1 MKKNKY
7 LYIHLVIQDGERR
20 HDHKVLHITRAS
32 NLAFAAER
40 YVSTFWGYGK
50 ADKESK
56 WWDYGECSGKLK
68 TYQELTKREFN
79 FLNKFL

>member
-7 LYIHLVIQDGERR
+7 LYIYLVVQDGERR
-20 HDHKVLHITRAS
+20 HDHKVLHITKAN

-50 ADKESK
+50 VNKESR
-56 WWDYGECSGKLK
+56 W
-68 TYQELTKREFN
+68 
-79 FLNKFL
+79 